1 MKKKILILLLL
12 LVAVAGVFCG
22 IYLKDEQVNDVLDT
36 IQDKLIEE
44 IQKEIIVSEE
54 TQQIADETKEL
65 TENKENVATVEV
77 LESSEQEE
85 QEITDEGAI
94 ETDAVIEQENI
105 TYNGDFTGKGINL
118 LGEYQGLT
126 YYSQADSRWANIMY
140 SSVNDTSQTMK
151 SSACGPTSA
160 AIVVSSSK
168 GAILPTTLANISV
181 DNGYRT
187 ANNGTAWAFFPFLA
201 DYFDFSEY
209 YSTSNF
215 EKMLSYL
222 SQKDSKGNSKY
233 FVIASCGSGLFTTGG
248 HYIVLVADTNG
259 TITVYD
265 PYLYSGKFNTASRRE
280 AGAIVDG
287 NSVYVTEES
296 FKTYANYKNFWI
308 FSNDS
313 TDKEANVEITQ
324 NPIQTVQNNNYNT
337 VVGNTYKLTN
347 RTILYANSS
356 MKGTYYTYLKNTRI
370 KVLNHVTDNIDYIYI
385 SATGRYAYCY
395 TSAYRS
401 NSVSTV
407 KNSTVNQYK
416 KLKSRTVLYAS
427 STMRG
432 TYYTYLANTKVKILK
447 NTSSNVDYIYI
458 PATKRY
464 AYCYKNAY
472 K

>member
-1 MKKKILILLLL
+1 MKKKILILLACI
-12 LVAVAGVFCG
+12 VAIASIFCA
-22 IYLKDEQVNDVLDT
+22 IYIKDEQVNDVLDT

-54 TQQIADETKEL
+54 TQQIVDETKEL
-65 TENKENVATVEV
+65 TENKENIATVEA
-77 LESSEQEE
+77 LESSEKEE

-140 SSVNDTSQTMK
+140 SSTNNVSQTMK
-151 SSACGPTSA
+151 SSACGPTA
-160 AIVVSSSK
+160 AAMIVSSSK

-187 ANNGTAWAFFPFLA
+187 ANNGTAWAFFPFIA

-209 YSTSNF
+209 HSTASF
-215 EKMLSYL
+215 EKMASYL
-222 SQKDSKGNSKY
+222 TQKDSRGNSKY

-265 PYLYSGKFNTASRRE
+265 PYVYVGKFNTASRRE
-280 AGAIVDG
+280 ANVTVDG

-296 FKTYANYKNFWI
+296 FKKFANFKNFWI

-313 TDKEANVEITQ
+313 ADKEANVEITQ

-407 KNSTVNQYK
+407 QNSTVNQYK
-416 KLKSRTVLYAS
+416 KLKSRTILYKNS
-427 STMRG
+427 NMKG

-447 NTSSNVDYIYI
+447 NVNSNVDYVYI
-458 PATKRY
+458 EATKRY
-464 AYCYKNAY
+464 AYCYRNMY